1 MDCGLFRNKIKS
13 LAQDMLDAK
22 RFGQDQEFLED
33 LNTLKFYIRKLKE
46 ESEETREDSAF
57 FEGELEEKEAP
68 KWSPAVQAYRERRQ
82 KRLDAKDEEGRWV
95 TTEKDNKIHINEE
108 GEVDKGNPFVVATAN
123 PVFRKAAKDADNA
136 VEFWTNLTEA
146 QQKVVGKNYKKIYEA
161 LKPSAGEKSE
171 WAEPKGTKADMP
183 VKIKKPE
190 KPIQVVVS
198 QKYGDDDHRTADA
211 DDEGVITLNPAQKET
226 WSESVFFHEMG
237 HQIAALGLDEDV
249 AINPG
254 GLWGRY
260 NSKHRLIESPDG
272 VTMNANPGEN
282 FADMYKEYRVRPE
295 WLKEKAP
302 DCYDYFEHLNKENP
316 WLEQWVNDSLEE
328 YKKAVKAHEQGAA
341 KPSTVHKHDG
351 SVIGNHV
358 LDYQNPHV
366 TAEDRD
372 RVKKDVHTHI
382 DTGRRERG
390 FSDRRAFFG
399 AGKYIADEVKARFKL
414 RRKAKDDDI
423 FDKPQTEDIYDVL
436 KDIRPFGPPESFD
449 KVKVKSDIDQERTDA
464 IVKEAMS
471 RFPTDWYEGIDYG
484 TVTIFVHDS
493 PGRACYA
500 VGYDGSAA
508 IHVFARENPVTVKD
522 LNLQDDHISDC
533 GIVNTLA
540 HELGHYIE
548 QRNYEVGSIMRRCLQ
563 DRTAK
568 STEEYLEPGYETK
581 PDSFFT
587 KYMGKQYYDG
597 TTEILSVL
605 MQRLGYSDPFEQ
617 LTGKS
622 SMSDAKDNES
632 LRFLLGILGGL

>member
-22 RFGQDQEFLED
+22 RFGQEQEFLED

-57 FEGELEEKEAP
+57 FEGELEEKETP

-82 KRLDAKDEEGRWV
+82 KRLDAKEEEGRWV

-123 PVFRKAAKDADNA
+123 PAFRKAAKDAGDA
-136 VEFWTNLTEA
+136 VEFLTKLTEA
-146 QQKVVGKNYKKIYEA
+146 QQKVVGKNYQKIYEA

-171 WAEPKGTKADMP
+171 RAEPNGTENDMP

-190 KPIQVVVS
+190 
-198 QKYGDDDHRTADA
+198 
-211 DDEGVITLNPAQKET
+211 
-226 WSESVFFHEMG
+226 
-237 HQIAALGLDEDV
+237 
-249 AINPG
+249 
-254 GLWGRY
+254 
-260 NSKHRLIESPDG
+260 
-272 VTMNANPGEN
+272 
-282 FADMYKEYRVRPE
+282 
-295 WLKEKAP
+295 
-302 DCYDYFEHLNKENP
+302 
-316 WLEQWVNDSLEE
+316 
-328 YKKAVKAHEQGAA
+328 

-366 TAEDRD
+366 TDEDRD

-423 FDKPQTEDIYDVL
+423 FDKPQTEDVYDVL
-436 KDIRPFGPPESFD
+436 RDIRPFGPPESFD

-484 TVTIFVHDS
+484 TVTIFIHDS

-568 STEEYLEPGYETK
+568 SAEEYLEPGYETK

-587 KYMGKQYYDG
+587 RYMGKQYYDG